1 MNVTFETRLPMTV
14 PVMPLDGHVLLPMAA
29 TPYRV
34 SDPRHRRLVQDLLD
48 KPADQRWLA
57 VPPRLPMVAMLER
70 ADAPFAD
77 LEGAEAAEATEVA
90 ALGLLTVATPLEGG
104 EFIIVVEG
112 RSACRLESAHFTGEH
127 QAPYRVAKIRHLV
140 DRPEPLADSRA
151 STAALIQAYFCLCDS
166 FGLAADLAHKDQPED
181 DIGLVYRLGSAVIE
195 DPTVRALLLTE
206 RFPARRRELVLGQI
220 VDQMA
225 FAMRERLLGK
235 DATRC

>member
-70 ADAPFAD
+70 AEVADTEVADAA
-77 LEGAEAAEATEVA
+77 EVA

-112 RSACRLESAHFTGEH
+112 RSACRLESAHPNSEH
-127 QAPYRVAKIRHLV
+127 PAPYRVAKIRHLV

-166 FGLAADLAHKDQPED
+166 FGLAADLAHSDQPED

-195 DPTVRALLLTE
+195 DPSARALLLGE
-206 RFPARRRELVLGQI
+206 RCPARRRELVLGQI

>member
-1 MNVTFETRLPMTV
+1 MNVTFETRLPLTV

-34 SDPRHRRLVQDLLD
+34 SDPRHRRLVQDLLE

-70 ADAPFAD
+70 PEHGESDS
-77 LEGAEAAEATEVA
+77 AELAEVA
-90 ALGLLTVATPLEGG
+90 ALGLLTVATPLDGG

-112 RSACRLESAHFTGEH
+112 RSACRLESAHFTGDH
-127 QAPYRVAKIRHLV
+127 QTPYRMAKIRHLV
-140 DRPEPLADSRA
+140 DRPEPLVDSRA
-151 STAALIQAYFCLCDS
+151 STATLIQAYFCLCES
-166 FGLAADLAHKDQPED
+166 FGLAADLAHNDQPED

-195 DPTVRALLLTE
+195 DPSARALLLSE
-206 RFPARRRELVLGQI
+206 RCPARRREQVLNQI
-220 VDQMA
+220 IDQMA

-235 DATRC
+235 DAIRC